1 MQNIEDPCAQKI
13 PRAIDDE
20 FLQEKLLELTR
31 CGETGRLAR
40 IEGLPFEKAE
50 IIHLDYCNI
59 LKLDHLWV
67 LTNLRKLVLNNNLI
81 DKIENIHML
90 IHLTHLD
97 LSFNRLTKIEGIET
111 LVNLEQLS
119 LFDNQISEIENLE
132 TLQKLVIFSIGR
144 NRIAERS
151 SVIYLR
157 QLENLK
163 SLNMAEN
170 PCAYEENFR
179 LYIAA
184 FLPQLVYYEYRFI
197 YELERE
203 VGMETFSDEYNQ
215 IVQVEAIE
223 KARKA
228 AKQKEL
234 ADAQLHARSFVEYLN
249 TRAFFDSLFLD
260 DPEGKAFLEIGEDM
274 AELYID
280 FEENVIA
287 ECKTIFRLGQEQYE
301 LRQIEI
307 DYYNSS
313 VQNAKAEN
321 QKKSIAYMEDFLE
334 KKDDIFEEI
343 RQGQERFVQ
352 IANIEDYNQTVEIQ
366 AEIFQNLVQSTWKSL
381 MKMELELFEQ
391 MVDVNETFEHTL
403 TDLINNFIE
412 AAQGL
417 FTRIRDLESD
427 FSDAVAEI
435 VKRYHVNISMTED
448 PQIPPALREIMAD
461 KDTLANALGASHDV
475 HALLIDTREDT
486 LINNARE
493 WLEKLVT
500 NLEKD
505 ETNRNRDKVMEIS
518 HFMDVQREEFDTLAN
533 AILENQVLTLG
544 LME

>member
-1 MQNIEDPCAQKI
+1 
-13 PRAIDDE
+13 
-20 FLQEKLLELTR
+20 
-31 CGETGRLAR
+31 
-40 IEGLPFEKAE
+40 
-50 IIHLDYCNI
+50 
-59 LKLDHLWV
+59 
-67 LTNLRKLVLNNNLI
+67 
-81 DKIENIHML
+81 ML

-97 LSFNRLTKIEGIET
+97 LSFNRLTKIEGLET

-119 LFDNQISEIENLE
+119 LFDNQITEIENMG

-144 NRIAERS
+144 NLIAERN
-151 SVIYLR
+151 SVVYLR

-170 PCAYEENFR
+170 PCSYEENFR
-179 LYIAA
+179 LYVAA

-197 YELERE
+197 QELERE
-203 VGMETFSDEYNQ
+203 VGMETFSEEYNQ
-215 IVQVEAIE
+215 IVQKETVV
-223 KARKA
+223 KSLQA

-234 ADAQLHARSFVEYLN
+234 ADAQLHAKSFVEYLN
-249 TRAFFDSLFLD
+249 TRAFFDSLFAD
-260 DPEGKAFLEIGEDM
+260 DTEGKALLDIGEEM

-287 ECKTIFRLGQEQYE
+287 ECKSIFELGQDQYA

-307 DYYNSS
+307 DLYNQS
-313 VQNAKAEN
+313 VETAKLEN
-321 QKKSIAYMEDFLE
+321 QKKSIAFMEEFLVQE
-334 KKDDIFEEI
+334 EDIFEEI
-343 RQGQERFVQ
+343 RQGQERFMQ
-352 IANIEDYNQTVEIQ
+352 IANIEDYNKTVEIQ
-366 AEIFQNLVQSTWKSL
+366 AEIFQNVVHSTWKSL

-417 FTRIRDLESD
+417 FTRIRDLEAD
-427 FSDAVAEI
+427 FSDGVAE
-435 VKRYHVNISMTED
+435 VAKRFQISLSMSED
-448 PQIPPALREIMAD
+448 VQIPPSLREMMSD
-461 KDTLANALGASHDV
+461 KDALTNALGASHDI
-475 HALLIDTREDT
+475 HTLLIDTREDT
-486 LINNARE
+486 LINNARD

-518 HFMDVQREEFDTLAN
+518 HFMDVQREEFDKLAN
-533 AILENQVLTLG
+533 AILENQVITLG